1 MKFHG
6 SSRLFYFVSLFYRRL
21 VTGQASCS
29 VVSPTAF
36 MAPRCAFPLGL
47 LMCDVVEIEQL
58 VRHFQPVCP
67 AAVRNCGIPH
77 CRQHLR
83 RLIDPVILNDTKV

>member
-1 MKFHG
+1 MKSHG

-36 MAPRCAFPLGL
+36 MAPRCAVPLGL
-47 LMCDVVEIEQL
+47 LMLDKLHLLLKGSTL
-58 VRHFQPVCP
+58 V
-67 AAVRNCGIPH
+67 
-77 CRQHLR
+77 L
-83 RLIDPVILNDTKV
+83 

>member
-1 MKFHG
+1 MKSHG

-36 MAPRCAFPLGL
+36 MTPRCAFPLGL

-58 VRHFQPVCP
+58 VRHFQPVCQP
-67 AAVRNCGIPH
+67 LCGIAVSH
-77 CRQHLR
+77 
-83 RLIDPVILNDTKV
+83 TAASTSAA

>member
-1 MKFHG
+1 MKSHG

-47 LMCDVVEIEQL
+47 LMLDKLHLLLNGFTL
-58 VRHFQPVCP
+58 V
-67 AAVRNCGIPH
+67 
-77 CRQHLR
+77 L
-83 RLIDPVILNDTKV
+83 

>member
-1 MKFHG
+1 MKSHG

-36 MAPRCAFPLGL
+36 MTPRCAFPLGL
-47 LMCDVVEIEQL
+47 LMCDVVENRTV
-58 VRHFQPVCP
+58 VRAFSASMSSRCAELRYPTLPP
-67 AAVRNCGIPH
+67 APPPP
-77 CRQHLR
+77 
-83 RLIDPVILNDTKV
+83 D